1 MPDIGTKRLL
11 LLAAAAITAGLTAQL
26 LHAAT
31 ASEQEVLAPI
41 HAMFHG
47 MATRN
52 PVTIEAAALPGGT
65 MVLMHDGKTEQITW
79 VAFAERIGKGKT
91 HIEER
96 IHHPMVRIDRNV
108 AIVWAPLEFLIDGK
122 IDHCGTDS
130 FQLIRLDGKWLI
142 ANLTATVRKECNG

>member
-1 MPDIGTKRLL
+1 MKDIGTKRLPWL
-11 LLAAAAITAGLTAQL
+11 VAAAITAGLTAAPL

-52 PVTIEAAALPGGT
+52 PAAIKAAAVPGGT
-65 MVLMHDGKTEQITW
+65 MVLMHYGKTEQIPW

-91 HIEER
+91 RIEER
-96 IHHPMVRIDRNV
+96 IHRPVVRIDRDLATV
-108 AIVWAPLEFLIDGK
+108 RAPLEFLIDGK
-122 IDHCGTDS
+122 IDHRGSRLVFELIGGTGS
-130 FQLIRLDGKWLI
+130 G
-142 ANLTATVRKECNG
+142 